1 MSERTAQLTVVMEV
15 ERAEVKEAKRRLE
28 ELLDKRQR
36 LEVWRGG

>member
-1 MSERTAQLTVVMEV
+1 MEV